1 MFVYNAAR
9 WFECQPDFTF
19 PFEQTKVD
27 TDYRPQGHSPQG
39 RWDCTHH
46 SYWKCWRIGT
56 SQNHFQQCWNL
67 HARLGNMPTINPPL
81 LPTLLFYYRSKS
93 NSAWIFFSGVCG
105 NITFA
110 NDNNHQTRFAFIKF
124 EKREI
129 VKTAVEF
136 CNGVMLGDRAIK
148 SVTWMPGFCSNK
160 FPFCECKCVLVCNR

>member
-124 EKREI
+124 EKRENS
-129 VKTAVEF
+129 
-136 CNGVMLGDRAIK
+136 CAILQRRHAWR
-148 SVTWMPGFCSNK
+148 SCDQVSHVNA
-160 FPFCECKCVLVCNR
+160 EVLFQQIPILWVQMCACL